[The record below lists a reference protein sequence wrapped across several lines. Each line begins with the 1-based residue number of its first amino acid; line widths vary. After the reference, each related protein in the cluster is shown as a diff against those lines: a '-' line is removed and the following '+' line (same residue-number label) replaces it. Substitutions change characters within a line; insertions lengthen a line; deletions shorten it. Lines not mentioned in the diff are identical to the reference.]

1 MDGGIGLLLAIVFG
15 YLFLFVFL
23 PVHIAGTKGASRIL
37 WLILA
42 LLFGPLALV
51 IVLGMPYKPQNIQN

>member
-1 MDGGIGLLLAIVFG
+1 MDGGIMLLLTIIVG
-15 YLFLFVFL
+15 YLSLFIIL
-23 PVHIAGTKGASRIL
+23 PVHIAGKKGSSRIL

-51 IVLGMPYKPQNIQN
+51 IVLGMPYKPQNVKN